1 MTRAMSPEVPGR
13 RIVQAS
19 WAGTILFTITAV
31 VATIA
36 MGSTQYVAVA
46 VSFGLFTI
54 GCVAFLWAYALA
66 VQRSRDVEIGIGG
79 LYFLAG
85 PTAPPRVRWLL
96 DGSLAVQVLVGFATA
111 SARPFTTLA
120 FGVLVP
126 MFGVGCNGLWG
137 ARHGSFGPRIIEPVP
152 VGAEKMSG
160 EAAPID
166 QNEDHG

>member
-1 MTRAMSPEVPGR
+1 VR
-13 RIVQAS
+13 R
-19 WAGTILFTITAV
+19 
-31 VATIA
+31 
-36 MGSTQYVAVA
+36 
-46 VSFGLFTI
+46 
-54 GCVAFLWAYALA
+54 
-66 VQRSRDVEIGIGG
+66 
-79 LYFLAG
+79 
-85 PTAPPRVRWLL
+85 LL
-96 DGSLAVQVLVGFATA
+96 DGSLAVQVIVGFVTA

-126 MFGVGCNGLWG
+126 MFGGGCNGLWG